1 MQTEG
6 EERTLTYLAAI
17 TEALAEEMRRDGDV
31 LVMGEDVGGET
42 MCEPEDGIIH
52 TRSISHEGH
61 IYVIACN
68 MTEKPCKGY
77 VRAMGIR
84 GIMNVLSEDRTV
96 EVSGDGT
103 IDDQFDAY
111 ATHIYTTRTDLPEL
125 RSLDDIADMIAA
137 AVKADVDAPTS
148 DWSTPDWGR
157 PRQLPAPPAAA

>member
-1 MQTEG
+1 MQI
-6 EERTLTYLAAI
+6 L
-17 TEALAEEMRRDGDV
+17 MPV
-31 LVMGEDVGGET
+31 LLEGEDVGGET

-52 TRSISHEGH
+52 TRAISYDGH

-77 VRAMGIR
+77 VRAKGIR

-96 EVSGDGT
+96 EVSGDGA

-137 AVKADVDAPTS
+137 AVKADADAPAS
-148 DWSTPDWGR
+148 D
-157 PRQLPAPPAAA
+157 